1 MNAIIEHVS
10 SLRLFCILWKE
21 VLYALMHWPFPS
33 HFFCCQSLRLILF
46 HIYQVKVREVMS
58 LPSTATSSHAREFDL
73 ERRIPLQGPV
83 EMNGPDGEGVNVSL
97 SLSSRAY
104 GSVTANE
111 PLGSLLPHSLSISS
125 SHYNQVT

>member
-1 MNAIIEHVS
+1 
-10 SLRLFCILWKE
+10 
-21 VLYALMHWPFPS
+21 
-33 HFFCCQSLRLILF
+33 
-46 HIYQVKVREVMS
+46 MS

-73 ERRIPLQGPV
+73 ERRIPLQGSV

-125 SHYNQVT
+125 GHYNQVTLLPLVERWLFLGFSLLCILPIFNLIILKFNLQVAITTVTFLYFKVVQLVLMI